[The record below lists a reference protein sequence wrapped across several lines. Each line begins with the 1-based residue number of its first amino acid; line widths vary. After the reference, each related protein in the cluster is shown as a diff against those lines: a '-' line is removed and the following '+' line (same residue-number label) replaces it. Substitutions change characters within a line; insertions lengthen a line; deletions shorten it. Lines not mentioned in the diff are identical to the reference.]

1 MYSACHR
8 LRQRG
13 SQPHELILDDGLTE
27 INAGSTGNIC
37 TISLSES
44 PIGRALSL
52 MRWVEFDATTDAV
65 VLMLGRECMLKI
77 AVVVPITM
85 AWDE

>member
-1 MYSACHR
+1 
-8 LRQRG
+8 
-13 SQPHELILDDGLTE
+13 
-27 INAGSTGNIC
+27 
-37 TISLSES
+37 
-44 PIGRALSL
+44 